1 MSKLAGKLFKA
12 AKENVGTVSNAW
24 HFIATDF
31 EQSAEIHKLVAA
43 SMMEE
48 IAKPM
53 KVFSEI
59 QHRTRKATEA
69 LVEKRHRGLQEWR
82 QTEAKAKA
90 K

>member
-1 MSKLAGKLFKA
+1 MADSLSLFTTLGSAPASSKVLTLSMFPC
-12 AKENVGTVSNAW
+12 
-24 HFIATDF
+24 
-31 EQSAEIHKLVAA
+31 LVAA